1 MKVPIVILLFLLTL
15 SFWSCEETSTIDED
29 DKEAGPPTVPKIHTH
44 NPDILDDKWGP
55 DALTD
60 TDGIY
65 IEWDAN
71 AEEDLAGYK
80 VYRSTSS
87 DDGYKLIDTLSKAE
101 MFYEDNSVR
110 IGTKYYYR
118 ITAYDEDDNESRMS
132 EIVWYTLLPK
142 PTLTKPPSEA
152 VVETLTPTFNWI
164 GLGGDASY
172 LLHVAVNTE
181 EVEADEEEAWKEIWV
196 SEEILSLDVFNIPYN
211 SDGQATEPLEDG
223 RTYRW
228 RVDAIGGGI
237 AVGSESRWRSFK
249 VKL

>member
-1 MKVPIVILLFLLTL
+1 MRVPVAILILLITL
-15 SFWSCEETSTIDED
+15 SSWNCDETPTIDED
-29 DKEAGPPTVPKIHTH
+29 PEFGPPAVPKIHTH
-44 NPDILDDKWGP
+44 NPDILDDEWGA

-71 AEEDLAGYK
+71 TEEDLAGYK
-80 VYRSTSS
+80 VYRSTKAAEA
-87 DDGYKLIDTLSKAE
+87 YKLIDTLSKAE
-101 MFYEDNSVR
+101 IFYEDRSVR
-110 IGTKYYYR
+110 IGAKYYYR

-132 EIVWYTLLPK
+132 EIVWYTLLTK
-142 PTLTKPPSEA
+142 PTLIKPPSEA
-152 VVETLTPTFNWI
+152 VVVTLNPTFNWI

-172 LLHVAVNTE
+172 RLRVSVNTE
-181 EVEADEEEAWKEIWV
+181 ELNADEEDAWQEIWV
-196 SEEILSLDVFNIPYN
+196 SEEILSFDVFNIPYN

-228 RVDAIGGGI
+228 RVDAIGGV
-237 AVGSESRWRSFK
+237 AVGSESRWRFFT